1 MHTVH
6 KGRAHPSTT
15 YKPLSHGCSSF
26 TVRAE
31 KQPTSNLNQT
41 PFCFIHSTSRPSQH
55 STSEI
60 ITEPIRALQGVFP
73 SKSHE
78 MSAEMTQTNIVPSQ
92 FLALSN
98 ELLMQILGYCLVFDK
113 PITALMHS
121 VYMARLIR
129 LASIN
134 KRLYDL
140 AMDVYWKENEFVIG
154 LSKTNTLLFNPRR
167 AMYSFKYPSPPVASL
182 VRNLTVDLRF
192 QPELYNGDPRYLQD
206 IFKLDGD
213 WLFLVPNRWKPSQIP
228 LTLGKCTSDDTRI
241 PEGTPASDPVRWQQY
256 FHPQVLKII
265 VTLENDGKD
274 ETCFMARDR
283 YSSGRWCGLTLKQ
296 RRKDAKKGLR
306 GTSCN
311 VDAKKIVVEVRG
323 MECSGGDGSGIC
335 GGSCAKIIQETLQR
349 MLRK

>member
-1 MHTVH
+1 MATEV
-6 KGRAHPSTT
+6 SQTT
-15 YKPLSHGCSSF
+15 I
-26 TVRAE
+26 V
-31 KQPTSNLNQT
+31 Q
-41 PFCFIHSTSRPSQH
+41 SR
-55 STSEI
+55 
-60 ITEPIRALQGVFP
+60 L
-73 SKSHE
+73 
-78 MSAEMTQTNIVPSQ
+78 
-92 FLALSN
+92 LDLSN

-113 PITALMHS
+113 PITSMMHS

-182 VRNLTVDLRF
+182 IRNLTVDLRF

-206 IFKLDGD
+206 IFKPDGD
-213 WLFLVPNRWKPSQIP
+213 WLFVVPDRWKPPQFA
-228 LTLGKCTSDDTRI
+228 LTLGKCKEGDTRV
-241 PEGTPASDPVRWQQY
+241 PEGTPAQDPVRWQQY

-265 VTLENDGKD
+265 ITLGNDGED
-274 ETCFMARDR
+274 EACFMAEGIFS
-283 YSSGRWCGLTLKQ
+283 YSGRWRGLSLEQ
-296 RRKDAKKGLR
+296 RKKDAEKRLA

-311 VDAKKIVVEVRG
+311 VDAKKTVFEVRG

-335 GGSCAKIIQETLQR
+335 GGSCAKIIQETLQG
-349 MLRK
+349 MVRK